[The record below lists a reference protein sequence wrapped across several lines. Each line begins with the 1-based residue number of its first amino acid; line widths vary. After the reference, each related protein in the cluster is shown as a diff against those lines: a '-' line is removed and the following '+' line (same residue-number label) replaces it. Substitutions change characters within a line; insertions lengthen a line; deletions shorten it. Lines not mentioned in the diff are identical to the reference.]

1 MNFIDMRTV
10 IVGLVGIDF
19 ICAVMLG
26 LLYWH
31 NRRRYAG
38 LALWTLAL
46 LMQAAAMTL
55 LLTRGVLPDLISI
68 NISNM
73 AGLAGIL
80 LLYAGFLRFWGK
92 PSGNPAGWLAFAV
105 FSAVHAHFTFHA
117 PSLAARSVNLNFWM
131 AVFFARCAW
140 DAYAKAPADLRKAA
154 RGTAQVMAGFAAVAV
169 TRLGLAVFGPPAHD
183 FFSSGAFDTAL
194 VFLYQLLTVLLTMGL
209 FLLVNRRILAD
220 TRADYEGR
228 VEAERGLRESAGQ
241 LELALAAAGMG
252 LWQLDI
258 AEDRR
263 YFDERVCALL
273 GLNRKYFTGRPEEF
287 FGALHPEDRP
297 KVKEA
302 LARAVAGDAP
312 YAPEY
317 RVVWPDGSVHHISS
331 RGRLIRDA
339 KGRPW
344 RLEGLLWDIT
354 EAKTAEAAMQYAQKL
369 ESLGALA
376 GGIAHDF
383 NNLLTGITSNLSL
396 IGLKAGKEGETAEM
410 VAEAEHACRAAK
422 SLARQLLTFAAGG
435 EPVCK
440 PLDLGKLARESV
452 DFSLRGSG
460 VAAEYVLDKDVFVL
474 GDKDQVFQVV
484 QNLAM
489 NAAQALAGSGT
500 VKISV
505 REAGADEIASERL
518 PAGRYGAVTVRDSGP
533 GMPPAV
539 VSRLFEPYFSTKG
552 KGRGLGLSVCRSI
565 ALKHGGGLSVG
576 TEEGK
581 GSSFTVYLPYT
592 AERPEATDR
601 RRAPAGSAKGRVLVM
616 DDEEVVSKALRRI
629 LTHLGYE
636 AEVAQNGEKALEAW
650 RAAMAQQRPFL
661 AVIMDLTISGGM
673 GGAEAVLK
681 LKSLDPSAKAIVSSG
696 YADDPVMAAH
706 EAHGFDGA
714 LPKPFKVEDIER
726 VLSDA
731 AGN

>member
-19 ICAVMLG
+19 VCTAMLG

-38 LALWTLAL
+38 LALWTLSL
-46 LMQAAAMTL
+46 LMQAAAMSL

-73 AGLAGIL
+73 AGIAGIL
-80 LLYAGFLRFWGK
+80 LLYSGFLRFWGK
-92 PSGNPAGWLAFAV
+92 PSGDPAGWVCFAV
-105 FSAVHAHFTFHA
+105 FSAVHAHFTFHD
-117 PSLAARSVNLNFWM
+117 PSLQARSVNLNFWM
-131 AVFFARCAW
+131 AVLFGRCAW
-140 DAYAKAPADLRKAA
+140 AAYFRASAGLRAAVRGPAL
-154 RGTAQVMAGFAAVAV
+154 VMAGFAGVAFV
-169 TRLGLAVFGPPAHD
+169 RLGLAVFGQPAHD
-183 FFSSGAFDTAL
+183 FFSSGAADTLL

-209 FLLVNRRILAD
+209 FLLVNRRILSD

-228 VEAERGLRESAGQ
+228 VEAEKALSESAGQ

-273 GLNRKYFTGRPEEF
+273 GLDHKYFTGRPEEF

-297 KVKEA
+297 LVKAA

-317 RVVWPDGSVHHISS
+317 RVVWPDGSVHYISS
-331 RGRLIRDA
+331 RGRLVRDA
-339 KGRPW
+339 QGRPW

-354 EAKTAEAAMQYAQKL
+354 EPKTAEAAMQYAQKL

-383 NNLLTGITSNLSL
+383 NNLLTGITANLSML
-396 IGLKAGKEGETAEM
+396 GLKTAKDGETGEM
-410 VAEAEHACRAAK
+410 LAEAEHACRAAK

-440 PLDLGKLARESV
+440 PLDLGRLARESV

-460 VAAEYVLDKDVFVL
+460 VAAEYTIASDVFVL
-474 GDKDQVFQVV
+474 GDRDQVFQVV

-489 NAAQALAGSGT
+489 NAAQAMAGNGT
-500 VKISV
+500 IKISV
-505 REAGADEIASERL
+505 REAGADEMAAERL

-539 VSRLFEPYFSTKG
+539 VARLFEPYFSTKG
-552 KGRGLGLSVCRSI
+552 KGRGLGLAVCRSI
-565 ALKHGGGLSVG
+565 ALKHGGGISVG
-576 TEEGK
+576 TEEGS

-592 AERPEATDR
+592 AERPETTDR

-616 DDEEVVSKALRRI
+616 DDEEVVSKALKRI
-629 LTHLGYE
+629 LAHLGYE
-636 AEVAQNGEKALEAW
+636 TEVARNGELALEAW
-650 RAAMAQQRPFL
+650 RSALEQRRPFL

-726 VLSDA
+726 VLADA